1 MSNASSTLT
10 STSTSTSYNHPSMPP
25 PAVPASKKDTN
36 IPPRQYQNHGQQQ
49 RQKDSNNSMDSY
61 ASTNSRSLDPNRQK
75 QQNHSYN
82 KNAQPSNNY
91 QQLQNHSSNPSSN
104 RQPQTV
110 GSATAGIS
118 ASDIV
123 RPTSSYGPRQTPGS
137 NDTVTVGHPGSSS
150 GNIAMSGKS
159 ATVTSANS
167 GQPFNPHDNKYN
179 SGRRV
184 FVEQN
189 NTQHQRQPNGANNTP
204 HSTMNSANANAH
216 MVSQTPSMHGNNSY
230 STNAQHKR
238 PPLGAIPHNQTASGF
253 SGESSAK
260 RPKHH
265 NPYNQS
271 LGGRKSI

>member
-1 MSNASSTLT
+1 MSNAS

-25 PAVPASKKDTN
+25 PAVPASKNDTN

-49 RQKDSNNSMDSY
+49 RQKDSNTTMNSH
-61 ASTNSRSLDPNRQK
+61 ASTNSRSLDPNRK
-75 QQNHSYN
+75 KLQNHAYD

-91 QQLQNHSSNPSSN
+91 QQHQNQTSIPSSN
-104 RQPQTV
+104 RQPQAVSST
-110 GSATAGIS
+110 TTGIS

-123 RPTSSYGPRQTPGS
+123 RPTSSYGRRPTPGS
-137 NDTVTVGHPGSSS
+137 TDTVTVGHLGSSS
-150 GNIAMSGKS
+150 GNIAISGMS
-159 ATVTSANS
+159 ATMTSANS
-167 GQPFNPHDNKYN
+167 GQPFNPHDNKYK
-179 SGRRV
+179 SGRRGS
-184 FVEQN
+184 VEQN
-189 NTQHQRQPNGANNTP
+189 NTQYQRQPNGANNPP
-204 HSTMNSANANAH
+204 HLSMNNANANAH

-238 PPLGAIPHNQTASGF
+238 PPLGAIPHNQTASGL

-260 RPKHH
+260 RPKHN